1 MTIRRILAT
10 AGGLLVALAVVP
22 QAPLHA
28 QLEALRQD
36 SRFIFDAASTN
47 LLETR
52 LGQLA
57 QSKAVNASVK
67 QFGQQ
72 MVTDHNNLQTQ
83 LTATISKTGTDFKP
97 GMNDEDKKEAERL
110 DKLSG
115 SEFDRQYMTSMIQH
129 HQQDVA
135 EFQSMSSSAR
145 SAEAR
150 QIATTGLPVVQR
162 HLTMA
167 SQVGSQVGATSD
179 VVAYNPT
186 PTTPTTPTQNP
197 PVGPPTASTGTQS
210 DVNADMTFIRHA
222 GSSNLM
228 EIRLG
233 QVAQSRASNSAV
245 KQFGQRM
252 VDDHTRLQ
260 NQLTAVVSA
269 TGVSFVP
276 AMDASH
282 QQQASRIERLS
293 GAEFD
298 RTYMQAMIQGHQ
310 DDINQFQTQSQS
322 ARSTQVRNLAS
333 GSLPL
338 LQQHLSLAVQVG
350 SQVGADTT
358 NVTNPNQP
366 GGGKSNT
373 VMSDAE
379 FIRDVGADNTMM
391 VQLAEVAEDNA
402 KDREIREYASREARD
417 HERLQNQWTAVVQ
430 RNGMSSYKPGM
441 GSNHR
446 EKVEQLKKAKG
457 KDLDRVYMTLMIQQ
471 HTDEVSYWQKEGR
484 GSNSTQ
490 VRNLV
495 NGGLPTLEQHLS
507 EAKRLGRK
515 IGLNPDQ
522 VLKTRTDIE
531 KNKNKD
537 KDKDK
542 D

>member
-1 MTIRRILAT
+1 MIRRILTT

-36 SRFIFDAASTN
+36 SRFIFDAASSN
-47 LLETR
+47 LLEIR

-57 QSKAVNASVK
+57 QSKAVNSSVK

-72 MVTDHNNLQTQ
+72 MVTDHSNLQTQ
-83 LTATISKTGTDFKP
+83 LTATISKSGTDFKP

-115 SEFDRQYMTSMIQH
+115 AEFDRQYMTSTIQH

-167 SQVGSQVGATSD
+167 TQVGAQVGVTSD
-179 VVAYNPT
+179 VVAYNPS
-186 PTTPTTPTQNP
+186 TPTTPTQNP
-197 PVGPPTASTGTQS
+197 PVGPTASTGTQS
-210 DVNADMTFIRHA
+210 DVNADMPFVRHA
-222 GSSNLM
+222 GSTNLM

-233 QVAQSRASNSAV
+233 QVAQTRASNTAV

-260 NQLTAVVSA
+260 NQLTAVVSN

-282 QQQASRIERLS
+282 QQLASRIERLS

-298 RTYMQAMIQGHQ
+298 RAYMQAMIQGHQ
-310 DDINQFQTQSQS
+310 NDVNQFQTQSQS
-322 ARSTQVRNLAS
+322 ARSTQIRNLAS
-333 GSLPL
+333 GTLPL

-358 NVTNPNQP
+358 TVANPNQP
-366 GGGKSNT
+366 GGGKGAVT
-373 VMSDAE
+373 SDAE

-391 VQLAEVAEDNA
+391 VQLAELAQDKA
-402 KDREIREYASREARD
+402 QDREIREYATREARD

-430 RNGMSSYKPGM
+430 RNGMASYKPGM

-446 EKVEQLKKAKG
+446 EKVDLLKKQKG
-457 KDLDRVYMTLMIQQ
+457 KNFDRVYMTLMIQQ

-484 GSNSTQ
+484 ASKSTQ

-495 NGGLPTLEQHLS
+495 NNGLPTLQQHLADA
-507 EAKRLGRK
+507 ERLGRK
-515 IGLNPDQ
+515 IGLNPEQ
-522 VLKTRTDIE
+522 VLKNRTDIE

-537 KDKDK
+537 KAK
-542 D
+542 

>member
-1 MTIRRILAT
+1 MTIRRILTTAT
-10 AGGLLVALAVVP
+10 GLLVALAVVP

-36 SRFIFDAASTN
+36 SRFIFDAASSN
-47 LLETR
+47 LLEIR

-115 SEFDRQYMTSMIQH
+115 AEFDRQYMTSMIQH

-135 EFQSMSSSAR
+135 QFQSMSTSGR
-145 SAEAR
+145 STEAR
-150 QIATTGLPVVQR
+150 QIATTGLPVLQR

-167 SQVGSQVGATSD
+167 TQVGSQVGVTGD

-186 PTTPTTPTQNP
+186 PTSPTSPTQNP
-197 PVGPPTASTGTQS
+197 PVGPTASTATQS

-252 VDDHTRLQ
+252 IDDHTRLQ
-260 NQLTAVVSA
+260 NQLTAVVSS

-282 QQQASRIERLS
+282 QQLASRIERLS

-338 LQQHLSLAVQVG
+338 LQQHLSLAIQVG

-358 NVTNPNQP
+358 NVANPNQP
-366 GGGKSNT
+366 GGGKGN
-373 VMSDAE
+373 VGSDAE

-391 VQLAEVAEDNA
+391 VQLAELAQDNA
-402 KDREIREYASREARD
+402 KDHEIREYAAREARD

-430 RNGMSSYKPGM
+430 RNGMASYKPGM
-441 GSNHR
+441 GPNHR

-457 KDLDRVYMTLMIQQ
+457 KNFDRTYMTLMILQ

-484 GSNSTQ
+484 ASNSTQ

-495 NGGLPTLEQHLS
+495 NGGLPTLEQHLAD
-507 EAKRLGRK
+507 AKRLGRK
-515 IGLNPDQ
+515 VGLNPDQ
-522 VLKTRTDIE
+522 VLKNRTDIE

>member
-1 MTIRRILAT
+1 MTIRRILTT
-10 AGGLLVALAVVP
+10 AGGLLMALAVVP

-47 LLETR
+47 LLEIR

-57 QSKAVNASVK
+57 QSKAINASVK

-83 LTATISKTGTDFKP
+83 LTATISKSGTDFKP

-115 SEFDRQYMTSMIQH
+115 AEFDRQYMTSMIQH

-135 EFQSMSSSAR
+135 EFQTMSSSAR

-150 QIATTGLPVVQR
+150 QIATTGLPVIQR

-167 SQVGSQVGATSD
+167 TQVGSQVGATSD
-179 VVAYNPT
+179 VVAYNPN
-186 PTTPTTPTQNP
+186 PTTPTTPTQKP
-197 PVGPPTASTGTQS
+197 PVGPTASTGTQS
-210 DVNADMTFIRHA
+210 DVNADMPFIRHA
-222 GSSNLM
+222 GSTNLM

-233 QVAQSRASNSAV
+233 QVAQSRATNSAV

-260 NQLTAVVSA
+260 NQLTAVVSN

-282 QQQASRIERLS
+282 QQLASRIERLS

-333 GSLPL
+333 GTLPL

-358 NVTNPNQP
+358 NVANPNQP
-366 GGGKSNT
+366 GGGKGN
-373 VMSDAE
+373 VGSDAE

-391 VQLAEVAEDNA
+391 VQLAELAQDNA
-402 KDREIREYASREARD
+402 KDKEIREYASREARD

-441 GSNHR
+441 GPNHR
-446 EKVEQLKKAKG
+446 EKVEQLKNAKG
-457 KDLDRVYMTLMIQQ
+457 KNFDRTYMTLMIQQ

-484 GSNSTQ
+484 ASNSTQ

-495 NGGLPTLEQHLS
+495 NGGLPTLEEHLS

-515 IGLNPDQ
+515 VGLNPDQ
-522 VLKTRTDIE
+522 VLKNRTDIE
-531 KNKNKD
+531 KHKNKD
-537 KDKDK
+537 KD
-542 D
+542 

>member
-1 MTIRRILAT
+1 MTIRRILTT

-36 SRFIFDAASTN
+36 SRFIFDAASSN
-47 LLETR
+47 LLEIR

-57 QSKAVNASVK
+57 QSKAVNSSVK

-83 LTATISKTGTDFKP
+83 LTATISKSGTDFKP

-115 SEFDRQYMTSMIQH
+115 AEFDRQYMTSMIQH
-129 HQQDVA
+129 HQQDVT

-150 QIATTGLPVVQR
+150 QIATTGLPVIQR

-167 SQVGSQVGATSD
+167 SQVGSQVGVTGD

-186 PTTPTTPTQNP
+186 PTTPPSPTQNP
-197 PVGPPTASTGTQS
+197 PVGPTASTGTQS
-210 DVNADMTFIRHA
+210 DVNADMTFIRHV

-233 QVAQSRASNSAV
+233 QVAQSRATNSAV

-252 VDDHTRLQ
+252 IDDHTRLQ
-260 NQLTAVVSA
+260 NQLTAVVSS

-276 AMDASH
+276 GMDATH
-282 QQQASRIERLS
+282 QQLASRIERLS

-298 RTYMQAMIQGHQ
+298 RAYMQAMIQGHQ

-350 SQVGADTT
+350 NQVGADTT
-358 NVTNPNQP
+358 NISNPNQP
-366 GGGKSNT
+366 GGGKNT
-373 VMSDAE
+373 TIMSDAE

-391 VQLAEVAEDNA
+391 VQLAEIA
-402 KDREIREYASREARD
+402 KDDAKDKEIREYAAREARD

-430 RNGMSSYKPGM
+430 RNGMASYKPGM

-457 KDLDRVYMTLMIQQ
+457 KNLDRVYMTLMIQQ

-495 NGGLPTLEQHLS
+495 NGGLPTLEQHLAD
-507 EAKRLGRK
+507 AKRLGRK
-515 IGLNPDQ
+515 VGLNPDQ

-537 KDKDK
+537 KDKN
-542 D
+542 

>member
-1 MTIRRILAT
+1 MTIRRILTT
-10 AGGLLVALAVVP
+10 AGGLLMALAVVP

-36 SRFIFDAASTN
+36 SRFIFDAASSN
-47 LLETR
+47 LLEIR

-115 SEFDRQYMTSMIQH
+115 AEFDRQYMTSMIQH

-135 EFQSMSSSAR
+135 EFQRMSTSAP

-150 QIATTGLPVVQR
+150 QIATTGLPVLQR

-186 PTTPTTPTQNP
+186 PTTPTTSTQNP
-197 PVGPPTASTGTQS
+197 PVGPTTSAGTQS

-252 VDDHTRLQ
+252 IDDHTRLQ
-260 NQLTAVVSA
+260 NQLTAVVSSA
-269 TGVSFVP
+269 GVSFVP
-276 AMDASH
+276 GMDASH
-282 QQQASRIERLS
+282 QQLASRIERLS

-338 LQQHLSLAVQVG
+338 LQQHLSLAAQVG

-391 VQLAEVAEDNA
+391 VQLAEEA
-402 KDREIREYASREARD
+402 KDHAKDGEIREYASREARD
-417 HERLQNQWTAVVQ
+417 HERLQNQWTAMVQ

-484 GSNSTQ
+484 ASKSTQ

-495 NGGLPTLEQHLS
+495 NAGLPTLEQHLA
-507 EAKRLGRK
+507 EANRLGRK
-515 IGLNPDQ
+515 VGLNPDQ
-522 VLKTRTDIE
+522 VLKNRTDIE

-542 D
+542 N

>member
-1 MTIRRILAT
+1 MVRRLILA
-10 AGGLLVALAVVP
+10 AGAAVALAAMP
-22 QAPLHA
+22 RAPLHA

-36 SRFIFDAASTN
+36 SKFIFDAASSN
-47 LLETR
+47 LLEIR

-83 LTATISKTGTDFKP
+83 LTAIVSKTGTDFKP
-97 GMNDEDKKEAERL
+97 GMNDEDEKEVERL

-115 SEFDRQYMTSMIQH
+115 TEFDRQYMTSMIQH

-150 QIATTGLPVVQR
+150 QIATTGLPVLQR
-162 HLTMA
+162 HMTMA
-167 SQVGSQVGATSD
+167 TQVGSQVGAAGD

-186 PTTPTTPTQNP
+186 PTTPTTPPTQTP
-197 PVGPPTASTGTQS
+197 PVGPTPSAGTAS
-210 DVNADMTFIRHA
+210 DVNADMAFVRHA

-233 QVAQSRASNSAV
+233 QVAQSRGSNPAV

-252 VDDHTRLQ
+252 IDDHTRLQ
-260 NQLTAVVSA
+260 NQLTAVVSN

-276 AMDASH
+276 AMDSRH
-282 QQQASRIERLS
+282 QQLASQIERLS

-298 RTYMQAMIQGHQ
+298 RRYMQAMIQGHQ
-310 DDINQFQTQSQS
+310 EDVNQFQTQSQS
-322 ARSTQVRNLAS
+322 ARSTQIRNLAS

-350 SQVGADTT
+350 NQVGADTT
-358 NVTNPNQP
+358 NVAGPNQP
-366 GGGKSNT
+366 AGGS
-373 VMSDAE
+373 VVADAE
-379 FIRDVGADNTMM
+379 CIRDVGADNTMM
-391 VQLAEVAEDNA
+391 VQLAELAQDEA
-402 KDREIREYASREARD
+402 KDREIREYAAREARD
-417 HERLQNQWTAVVQ
+417 HQRLQNQWTAVVQ
-430 RNGMSSYKPGM
+430 RNGMASFKPGM
-441 GSNHR
+441 GRNHR
-446 EKVEQLKKAKG
+446 EKVELLKDANEG
-457 KDLDRVYMTLMIQQ
+457 NFDRVYMTLMIQQ
-471 HTDEVSYWQKEGR
+471 HTDEVSYWRKEGR
-484 GSNSTQ
+484 ASKSTQ

-495 NGGLPTLEQHLS
+495 NGGLPTLEQHLAD
-507 EAKRLGRK
+507 AKRLGRK
-515 IGLNPDQ
+515 VGLNPEQ
-522 VLKTRTDIE
+522 VVKNRTDIE

-537 KDKDK
+537 KNKD
-542 D
+542 

>member
-1 MTIRRILAT
+1 MTIRRILTTAT
-10 AGGLLVALAVVP
+10 GLLVALAVVP

-36 SRFIFDAASTN
+36 SRFIFDAASSN
-47 LLETR
+47 LLEIR

-115 SEFDRQYMTSMIQH
+115 AEFDRQYMTSMIQH

-135 EFQSMSSSAR
+135 QFQSMSTSGR
-145 SAEAR
+145 STEAR
-150 QIATTGLPVVQR
+150 QIATTGLPVLQR

-167 SQVGSQVGATSD
+167 TQVGSQVGVTGD

-186 PTTPTTPTQNP
+186 PTSPTSPTQNP
-197 PVGPPTASTGTQS
+197 PVGPTASTATQS

-252 VDDHTRLQ
+252 IDDHTRLQ
-260 NQLTAVVSA
+260 NQLTAVVSS

-282 QQQASRIERLS
+282 QQLASRIERLS

-358 NVTNPNQP
+358 NVANPNQP
-366 GGGKSNT
+366 GGGKGN
-373 VMSDAE
+373 VGSDAE

-391 VQLAEVAEDNA
+391 VQLAELAQDNA
-402 KDREIREYASREARD
+402 KDHEIREYAAREARD

-430 RNGMSSYKPGM
+430 RNGMASYKPGM
-441 GSNHR
+441 GPNHR

-457 KDLDRVYMTLMIQQ
+457 KNFDRTYMTLMILQ

-484 GSNSTQ
+484 ASNSTQ

-495 NGGLPTLEQHLS
+495 NGGLPTLEQHLAD
-507 EAKRLGRK
+507 AKRLGRK
-515 IGLNPDQ
+515 VGLNPDQ
-522 VLKTRTDIE
+522 VLKNRTDIE

>member
-1 MTIRRILAT
+1 
-10 AGGLLVALAVVP
+10 
-22 QAPLHA
+22 
-28 QLEALRQD
+28 
-36 SRFIFDAASTN
+36 
-47 LLETR
+47 
-52 LGQLA
+52 
-57 QSKAVNASVK
+57 
-67 QFGQQ
+67 
-72 MVTDHNNLQTQ
+72 
-83 LTATISKTGTDFKP
+83 
-97 GMNDEDKKEAERL
+97 
-110 DKLSG
+110 
-115 SEFDRQYMTSMIQH
+115 
-129 HQQDVA
+129 
-135 EFQSMSSSAR
+135 
-145 SAEAR
+145 
-150 QIATTGLPVVQR
+150 
-162 HLTMA
+162 
-167 SQVGSQVGATSD
+167 
-179 VVAYNPT
+179 
-186 PTTPTTPTQNP
+186 
-197 PVGPPTASTGTQS
+197 
-210 DVNADMTFIRHA
+210 MTFIRHA

-252 VDDHTRLQ
+252 IDDHTRLQ
-260 NQLTAVVSA
+260 NQLTAVVSSA
-269 TGVSFVP
+269 GVSFVP
-276 AMDASH
+276 GMDASH
-282 QQQASRIERLS
+282 QQLASRIERLS

-310 DDINQFQTQSQS
+310 DDVNQFQTQSQS

-366 GGGKSNT
+366 GGKSNT

-391 VQLAEVAEDNA
+391 VQLAEEAEDHA
-402 KDREIREYASREARD
+402 KDKEIREYASREARD
-417 HERLQNQWTAVVQ
+417 HEQLQNQCTAMVQ

-484 GSNSTQ
+484 ASKSTQ

-495 NGGLPTLEQHLS
+495 NSGLPTLEQHLS

-515 IGLNPDQ
+515 VGLNPDQ
-522 VLKTRTDIE
+522 VLKNRTDIE

-542 D
+542 N

>member
-1 MTIRRILAT
+1 
-10 AGGLLVALAVVP
+10 
-22 QAPLHA
+22 
-28 QLEALRQD
+28 
-36 SRFIFDAASTN
+36 
-47 LLETR
+47 
-52 LGQLA
+52 
-57 QSKAVNASVK
+57 
-67 QFGQQ
+67 
-72 MVTDHNNLQTQ
+72 
-83 LTATISKTGTDFKP
+83 
-97 GMNDEDKKEAERL
+97 
-110 DKLSG
+110 
-115 SEFDRQYMTSMIQH
+115 
-129 HQQDVA
+129 
-135 EFQSMSSSAR
+135 
-145 SAEAR
+145 
-150 QIATTGLPVVQR
+150 
-162 HLTMA
+162 
-167 SQVGSQVGATSD
+167 
-179 VVAYNPT
+179 
-186 PTTPTTPTQNP
+186 
-197 PVGPPTASTGTQS
+197 
-210 DVNADMTFIRHA
+210 
-222 GSSNLM
+222 
-228 EIRLG
+228 
-233 QVAQSRASNSAV
+233 
-245 KQFGQRM
+245 
-252 VDDHTRLQ
+252 
-260 NQLTAVVSA
+260 
-269 TGVSFVP
+269 
-276 AMDASH
+276 
-282 QQQASRIERLS
+282 
-293 GAEFD
+293 
-298 RTYMQAMIQGHQ
+298 MIQGHQ